1 MNKWIKRLLVVLQI
15 GGGFAGLVVIAQL
28 VIMNAEIT
36 AISVMGN
43 VIFGIIFF
51 FGIVAGLVL
60 IEDEKLG
67 IVLSQIFQAT
77 QIPLLSSPII
87 VYRLICGFGVAVF
100 WQGARAGF
108 NYWFGCH
115 YAFFLFDNAAWGIGV
130 NIVALVLFIYL
141 VRLRKRKPEG
151 DTIADRPEAEIQLSD
166 LNLDLPEQ

>member
-1 MNKWIKRLLVVLQI
+1 MNRWIKRLLAVLQI
-15 GGGFAGLVVIAQL
+15 GGGFAGLAVIAQL
-28 VIMNAEIT
+28 VMKAEMT

-43 VIFGIIFF
+43 VIFGVIFF

-60 IEDEKLG
+60 IEDERVG

-100 WQGARAGF
+100 CQGAEVGG

-115 YAFFLFDNAAWGIGV
+115 YAFFLFGDAPWGIGV

-141 VRLRKRKPEG
+141 LRIRKSKAG
-151 DTIADRPEAEIQLSD
+151 SDGAVDRGEAKSQSSD
-166 LNLDLPEQ
+166 VDPHLPEQ